1 MEYLLEILTWI
12 WTKIGK
18 YVEALLS
25 HHGHLAAALALTG
38 AIACV
43 YMWVSQVETILSFS
57 AQAMGHESE
66 PIAQQFGTL
75 ESLVLSGFEKPAL
88 NEQLTEHAQ
97 EILDGID
104 HKLAKVGP
112 ANGASLAR
120 HLRLA
125 SPDAGPTGP
134 LLLRRQY
141 LENTSASH
149 AEAAEQQSSANI
161 FLFVPAVLLPTSSG
175 SGGGISQNMLGE
187 ILDRAPQLKTDIA
200 ASFQLGAYLDELTKE
215 RFGAWNQP
223 LQAYFITRTGVFAGV
238 MGAMHSTT
246 RRSPTR
252 VYFAERPYFWTT
264 VELRSKEGPTKGF
277 HVTYPYL
284 DLVGKGVIF
293 TVCRA
298 VRSDAVSDAVVCM
311 DFRFDNAVERLKHR
325 LRPFQL
331 AEPAYVSCT
340 VNAKGDVENC
350 ERRSGDQN
358 YNESVNI
365 VNASVRKLGRTG
377 NLDEMTG
384 GVFRLE
390 DDGSYKP
397 ALWRRWLA
405 WALKYLDIDI
415 AGITNRPLHFT
426 VPVGRTEENRQ
437 DFLVYLIDVDAPQWS
452 LLGYGVGFAFSL
464 VLLGLSLYYTHQARV
479 LALKFVENLERV
491 MSISPVPFMHLNE
504 GTYIVGSNPSF
515 RRLSG
520 YSAEELQKR
529 TFSSVLSTRSGL
541 RYSKVAEFRR
551 QFLMTN
557 PYEVELICA
566 DGQKKRLVVHG
577 APLHMPPGKEF
588 HIKAKNSF
596 ALPHTFG
603 ILVPPP
609 EMVGKYVDLSVGDD
623 LFGEALRADL
633 KQFSDGGVNREAESP
648 G

>member
-25 HHGHLAAALALTG
+25 HHGHFAAALALTG

-43 YMWVSQVETILSFS
+43 YMWVSQVETILSVS
-57 AQAMGHESE
+57 AQAMGHERE
-66 PIAQQFGTL
+66 PVAQRFSTL
-75 ESLVLSGFEKPAL
+75 ESLVLSGFDKPAL
-88 NEQLTEHAQ
+88 DEQLAGRAQ

-104 HKLAKVGP
+104 HKLAKVGQV
-112 ANGASLAR
+112 NGASLAR
-120 HLRLA
+120 QLRLA
-125 SPDAGPTGP
+125 SPEAGPTGS
-134 LLLRRQY
+134 LFLRRQY
-141 LENTSASH
+141 LENTAASH
-149 AEAAEQQSSANI
+149 TGAAVQESSANI
-161 FLFVPAVLLPTSSG
+161 FLFVPAVLLPTSPG
-175 SGGGISQNMLGE
+175 SGKGISQNRLGE

-200 ASFQLGAYLDELTKE
+200 ASFQLGAFLDELTKE
-215 RFGAWNQP
+215 RFGAWNYP

-238 MGAMHSTT
+238 LGATRSTT
-246 RRSPTR
+246 QRSPTR
-252 VYFAERPYFWTT
+252 IYFAERPYFWTT
-264 VELRSKEGPTKGF
+264 VELRSKDPTKGF

-298 VRSDAVSDAVVCM
+298 VRSEAVSDAIICM
-311 DFRFDNAVERLKHR
+311 DFRLDNAVESLKRR

-331 AEPAYVSCT
+331 AEPAYVSCV
-340 VNAKGDVENC
+340 VNSKGDVGHC
-350 ERRSGDQN
+350 ERRSGNEN
-358 YNESVNI
+358 YNDSVNI
-365 VNASVRKLGRTG
+365 VNASLRKLGRTG
-377 NLDEMTG
+377 DLDEMTG

-405 WALKYLDIDI
+405 RALKYLDIDI
-415 AGITNRPLHFT
+415 ADITKRPLHFT

-452 LLGYGVGFAFSL
+452 LLGYGVGFAFCL
-464 VLLGLSLYYTHQARV
+464 VLLCFSLYYTHQARV
-479 LALKFVENLERV
+479 LALQFVENLEKV
-491 MSISPVPFMHLNE
+491 MSISPVPFVHLNE
-504 GTYIVGSNPSF
+504 GTYIVGSNLAF
-515 RRLSG
+515 RRFSG
-520 YSAEELQKR
+520 YSAEELKKR
-529 TFSSVLSTRSGL
+529 TFSSLLATRSGL

-551 QFLMTN
+551 QFLLTN

-566 DGQKKRLVVHG
+566 DGRKEKLVVHG
-577 APLHMPPGKEF
+577 APLHMPPGREF
-588 HIKAKNSF
+588 HVKAKNSF

-603 ILVPPP
+603 ILVCPP

-623 LFGEALRADL
+623 LFREALQVDL
-633 KQFSDGGVNREAESP
+633 RQFSDGGVNGEVKSP